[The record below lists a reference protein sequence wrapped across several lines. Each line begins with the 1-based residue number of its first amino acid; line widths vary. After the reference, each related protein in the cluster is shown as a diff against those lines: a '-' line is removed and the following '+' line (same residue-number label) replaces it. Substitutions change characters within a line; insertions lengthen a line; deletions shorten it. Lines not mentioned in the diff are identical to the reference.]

1 MPLVLME
8 AMSHGLPIISSDLPV
23 CKEIMG
29 DFAIYFKNGDINNLS
44 QSLKDATEIDWE
56 RKSKEALSIARRFN
70 ITAITNQWRSMI
82 EE

>member
-1 MPLVLME
+1 
-8 AMSHGLPIISSDLPV
+8 
-23 CKEIMG
+23 MG